1 MRDGNL
7 ADDASLRSLVRAAL
21 AAGVAR
27 LDAELLVARAAGL
40 SRAALFAHDERELDA
55 DAVARLRDAI
65 ARRAAGEPL
74 AYIEGRR
81 EFWSL
86 DLQVTPAVLV
96 PRPETELL
104 VETALERLPANPQQ
118 VADLG
123 TGSGAIALALAHE
136 RPRWQLTATDVSP
149 AALEVAAANARR
161 LRLDS
166 IEFRLGRWCEP
177 LADRTGEHAFDAIL
191 SNPPYVDADDRALD
205 ALRFEPRSALVAAD
219 QGFADLFA
227 IIRQAPRH
235 LRPGGWLLL
244 EHGAMQG
251 PRVAAALVTR
261 GFTRVGCLPDLAGRD
276 RVCCAQW
283 P

>member
-1 MRDGNL
+1 MVSERGTMRDGNL

-40 SRAALFAHDERELDA
+40 SRAALFAPDERKLDA
-55 DAVARLRDAI
+55 AAVARLHDAI

-104 VETALERLPANPQQ
+104 VETALERLPASPQQ

-136 RPRWQLTATDVSP
+136 
-149 AALEVAAANARR
+149 
-161 LRLDS
+161 
-166 IEFRLGRWCEP
+166 
-177 LADRTGEHAFDAIL
+177 
-191 SNPPYVDADDRALD
+191 
-205 ALRFEPRSALVAAD
+205 
-219 QGFADLFA
+219 
-227 IIRQAPRH
+227 
-235 LRPGGWLLL
+235 
-244 EHGAMQG
+244 
-251 PRVAAALVTR
+251 
-261 GFTRVGCLPDLAGRD
+261 
-276 RVCCAQW
+276 
-283 P
+283 